1 MMTIEQQMQLSALL
15 GVPVVDI
22 PQHTEKFVSEAYDF
36 VKENSN
42 SPRDAVVLMAFA
54 YLYVVYMAQK
64 DKSGPLVDIA
74 KDTLDYAVTLMEMID
89 E

>member
-1 MMTIEQQMQLSALL
+1 MTIEQQMQLSALL
-15 GVPVVDI
+15 GVPVVDL
-22 PQHTEKFVSEAYDF
+22 PQHTEKFMSKAFDF

-42 SPRDAVVLMAFA
+42 NPCDAVILMAFA

-64 DKSGPLVDIA
+64 DKNGPLVDIA
-74 KDTLDYAVTLMEMID
+74 KATLDYATTLMEMID